1 MVVTTRPGTNWE
13 VATYQHVGYNVVATT
28 LTPITVGQLIFSFDR
43 LVLIPAQL
51 SVFQIDGTTG
61 LATRLYDDSFTIN
74 WLIKTITL
82 SSPLPAGDLLMI
94 EVYEVGNGDQLEK
107 SNSQTDPIR
116 INEDTGFNEIYLN
129 CNYSAT
135 QTSGSGVIIPGTS
148 PVNVIATETDSTE
161 NSILCDDVRY
171 FTVNDQIIFYG
182 DVFGGIVADTHYYV
196 KTVSNITNKITISE
210 TNPGGVAGPTF
221 VLTTDTGSMDIII
234 ETGSGA
240 PWTDPIVYHNGT
252 KLILGHTNRV
262 TQTSSATNSI
272 TCNTTSGMEVGET
285 IVFSDTMFG
294 EIIAPQTVYYIKT
307 IIDDNEFTISETLGG
322 AVLVL
327 TNAVGGATG
336 ITNDY
341 AFGIADNGISATIIF
356 AAQYDDTTDYL
367 TYTVFG
373 ETFPNQYGYTI
384 PEIQLITGDGT
395 VGPFTLINYVG
406 DDNPDNAVVEVNGIR
421 ILDTEYTIDDVTN
434 TLTFTSL
441 TPSSSDTI
449 AVTSYN
455 LTERQDF
462 NTQYGI
468 TSATVSSI
476 VNINNE
482 ITPPIVTTYVTAT
495 TTGTNLLTCSDT
507 SGFIVDQ
514 TIIFQGTAFGNVVTN
529 GTVYYVKS
537 VTFPYDGTFT
547 ISSTLGGTT
556 YTLTTDS
563 GVMIAY
569 VGGQPAVRVTTGSPH
584 GLASPT
590 ASDELIRIDGT
601 LGSIQLNNNTY
612 YVHVIND
619 TQIDLYNTPYLSAI
633 GDVNDPVTSI
643 SSYTSGGYLWID
655 ETFVVNSVWE
665 QDNVDRLWVTINGY
679 RVPSSSLYLNAN
691 NNLSILVPIIS
702 TDEITIT
709 SMISSATPNQLVYL
723 QNVNKNGIGTV
734 YRANTDTRT
743 WLVEPLYYTN
753 ETIYVHDVTRIT
765 DTVLQNVVAPAEVDG
780 IISIGLDAD
789 KNTISQVIVY
799 NTSTSSYVNSNNYS
813 IVIIDLAPILHITD
827 EVTVGDNLV
836 ITTIEG
842 NLIYINGEQIRFST
856 VDLSNNTITG
866 LQRGSNGTGIL
877 DYIPIYSEVFGIL
890 SNNLLPSVNYNLTW
904 NSYVYNVTDGDPL
917 QISETNAANFL
928 NSGVS

>member
-1 MVVTTRPGTNWE
+1 MIVTTRPGTNWP

-28 LTPITVGQLIFSFDR
+28 ITPVTGQVIFSFDR

-51 SVFQIDGTTG
+51 SVFEIDGTTG
-61 LATRLYDDSFTIN
+61 LATRLYNNDSFTID
-74 WLIKTITL
+74 WIAKTITL
-82 SSPLPAGDLLMI
+82 LSALSVGNSLMI

-116 INEDTGFNEIYLN
+116 INDVTGFNEIYLN
-129 CNYSAT
+129 CNYSST
-135 QTSGSGVIIPGTS
+135 RTSGSGVIIPGTS
-148 PVNVIATETDSTE
+148 PINVIATETDSTE

-210 TNPGGVAGPTF
+210 TNPSGVAGPTF
-221 VLTTDTGSMDIII
+221 ILTSDTGSMDIII
-234 ETGSGA
+234 QTGSGA

-262 TQTSSATNSI
+262 TQTSSATNTI
-272 TCNTTSGMEVGET
+272 TCNITDGMEVGEP

-294 EIIAPQTVYYIKT
+294 SVISPQTVYYIDS
-307 IIDDNEFTISETLGG
+307 IVDSNEFTISATLGG
-322 AVLVL
+322 PVLAL
-327 TNAVGGATG
+327 TDDAGGAIG

-341 AFGIADNGISATIIF
+341 AFGISDNGISAKIIF
-356 AAQYDDTTDYL
+356 AAQYNDVTDYL

-373 ETFPNQYGYTI
+373 ETFPDQYGYTI
-384 PEIQLITGDGT
+384 PEIELITGDGT
-395 VGPFTLINYVG
+395 SGPFTLINYIG
-406 DDNPDNAVVEVNGIR
+406 GDNPLNAVVEIDGVR
-421 ILDTEYTIDDVTN
+421 ILDTEYTIDNITD
-434 TLTFTSL
+434 TLTFTTL
-441 TPSSSDTI
+441 TPSSSETI
-449 AVTSYN
+449 AVTSFN

-462 NTQYGI
+462 NTQYNI
-468 TSATVSSI
+468 TGATVSNI
-476 VNINNE
+476 ININNE
-482 ITPPIVTTYVTAT
+482 ITPSITTTYVTAT
-495 TTGTNLLTCSDT
+495 ATGTNLLTCSDS

-514 TIIFQGTAFGNVVTN
+514 TIIFKGVSIGGVSTAGI
-529 GTVYYVKS
+529 VYYVKS

-547 ISSTLGGTT
+547 ISETLGGTT
-556 YTLTTDS
+556 YPLSNES
-563 GVMIAY
+563 GNMIAY

-584 GLASPT
+584 GLTAPT
-590 ASDELIRIDGT
+590 ASDDLIRIDGT
-601 LGSIQLNNNTY
+601 LGSVQLNNNTY

-619 TQIDLYNTPYLSAI
+619 TEVDLYNTPYLSGI

-655 ETFVVNSVWE
+655 ETFVDSVWE
-665 QDNVDRLWVTINGY
+665 QSNVDRLWVTVNGY
-679 RVPSSSLYLNAN
+679 RVPASSLYLNAD
-691 NNLSILVPIIS
+691 NNLSILVSIIS

-723 QNVNKNGIGTV
+723 QNVNKNGVGTV
-734 YRANTDTRT
+734 FRSNTDTRT
-743 WLVEPLYYTN
+743 WLANPLYYTD

-765 DTVLQNVVAPAEVDG
+765 DTVIQNVVAPAAIDG

-789 KNTISQVIVY
+789 KNTISQLIVY
-799 NTSTSSYVNSNNYS
+799 NTTTSSYVASTNYS
-813 IVIIDLAPILHITD
+813 IVIIDLAPILQITD
-827 EVTVGDNLV
+827 EVTVGDSLV

-842 NLIYINGEQIRFST
+842 NLLYINGEQIRFT
-856 VDLSNNTITG
+856 TIDLDNNTVTG

-877 DYIPIYSEVFGIL
+877 DYIPEYAEVFGLL
-890 SNNLLPSVNYNLTW
+890 SNNLLPNVNYSLTW
-904 NSYVYNVTDGDPL
+904 NSNVYNVTDGDPL
-917 QISETNAANFL
+917 QISETNAAYFL

>member
-1 MVVTTRPGTNWE
+1 MVPGVVSDNLTMIVTTRPGTNWT

-28 LTPITVGQLIFSFDR
+28 ITPITNDQLIFSFDN
-43 LVLIPAQL
+43 LVLIPAQV

-61 LATRLYDDSFTIN
+61 LATRLYDSDSFTID

-82 SSPLPAGDLLMI
+82 VSELPVGDTLMI

-116 INEDTGFNEIYLN
+116 INDVTGFNEIYLN
-129 CNYSAT
+129 CNYST
-135 QTSGSGVIIPGTS
+135 TRTSGSGVIIPNTS
-148 PVNVIATETDSTE
+148 PINVIATETDSTE

-171 FTVNDQIIFYG
+171 FTVNEQIIFYG
-182 DVFGGIVADTHYYV
+182 DVFGNIVTDTHYYV
-196 KTVSNITNKITISE
+196 KTVSNVTNKITISE

-221 VLTTDTGSMDIII
+221 ELTSDTGSMDIII
-234 ETGSGA
+234 ETGSGS

-272 TCNTTSGMEVGET
+272 TCNTTSGMEVGES

-294 EIIAPQTVYYIKT
+294 EVISPQTVYYIES
-307 IIDDNEFTISETLGG
+307 IVDANEFTISETQGG
-322 AVLVL
+322 SVLVL
-327 TNAVGGATG
+327 TDEVGGAIG

-341 AFGIADNGISATIIF
+341 AFGIASNGISATIIF
-356 AAQYDDTTDYL
+356 AAQYDDTEDYL

-373 ETFPNQYGYTI
+373 ETFPDQYGYTI
-384 PEIQLITGDGT
+384 PELQLIEGDGT
-395 VGPFTLINYVG
+395 VGPFTLTNYVG
-406 DDNPDNAVVEVNGIR
+406 DDNPLNAVVEIDGVR

-434 TLTFTSL
+434 TLTFTTL
-441 TPSSSDTI
+441 TPSSSETI

-462 NTQYGI
+462 NTQYDI
-468 TSATVSSI
+468 TGTTVSNI

-514 TIIFQGTAFGNVVTN
+514 TIIFQGTTFGNVLTN
-529 GTVYYVKS
+529 GTVYYVKA

-547 ISSTLGGTT
+547 ISQTLGGAT
-556 YTLTTDS
+556 YALPTDT
-563 GVMIAY
+563 GVIIAY

-612 YVHVIND
+612 YVHYISD
-619 TQIDLYNTPYLSAI
+619 TQVDLYNTPYLSDL

-643 SSYTSGGYLWID
+643 STYTSGGYMWID
-655 ETFVVNSVWE
+655 ETFVVDSIWE
-665 QDNVDRLWVTINGY
+665 QSNINRLWVTINGY
-679 RVPSSSLYLNAN
+679 RVPASSLYLNAD
-691 NNLSILVPIIS
+691 NNLSILVSIIS
-702 TDEITIT
+702 TDDITIT

-723 QNVNKNGIGTV
+723 QNVNKTNTPSV
-734 YRANTDTRT
+734 YRANTNTRT
-743 WLVEPLYYTN
+743 WLVALLYNTDN
-753 ETIYVHDVTRIT
+753 TIYVADVSRIT
-765 DTVLQNVVAPAEVDG
+765 DTIIQAVTVPAAVDG
-780 IISIGLDAD
+780 ITTIGLTAD
-789 KNTISQVIVY
+789 KNIISQVIVY
-799 NTSTSSYVNSNNYS
+799 NTTTSTYVSSTNYS
-813 IVIIDLAPILHITD
+813 IVIQNLAPVLQITAG
-827 EVTVGDNLV
+827 VTVGDSIV

-842 NLIYINGEQIRFST
+842 NLIYLNGEQIRFTT
-856 VDLSNNTITG
+856 VDLNANTLSG
-866 LQRGSNGTGIL
+866 LQRGTNGTGIL
-877 DYIPIYSEVFGIL
+877 TYIPVYSEVYGIL
-890 SNNLLPSVNYNLTW
+890 SNNKYK
-904 NSYVYNVTDGDPL
+904 
-917 QISETNAANFL
+917 
-928 NSGVS
+928 

>member
-1 MVVTTRPGTNWE
+1 
-13 VATYQHVGYNVVATT
+13 
-28 LTPITVGQLIFSFDR
+28 
-43 LVLIPAQL
+43 
-51 SVFQIDGTTG
+51 
-61 LATRLYDDSFTIN
+61 
-74 WLIKTITL
+74 
-82 SSPLPAGDLLMI
+82 
-94 EVYEVGNGDQLEK
+94 
-107 SNSQTDPIR
+107 
-116 INEDTGFNEIYLN
+116 
-129 CNYSAT
+129 
-135 QTSGSGVIIPGTS
+135 
-148 PVNVIATETDSTE
+148 
-161 NSILCDDVRY
+161 
-171 FTVNDQIIFYG
+171 
-182 DVFGGIVADTHYYV
+182 
-196 KTVSNITNKITISE
+196 
-210 TNPGGVAGPTF
+210 
-221 VLTTDTGSMDIII
+221 
-234 ETGSGA
+234 
-240 PWTDPIVYHNGT
+240 
-252 KLILGHTNRV
+252 
-262 TQTSSATNSI
+262 
-272 TCNTTSGMEVGET
+272 MEVGET

-294 EIIAPQTVYYIKT
+294 NVVQTTLVTAGAFIIGHTYKIVSVGNTNFTLIGASSNTKGITFIATGVGAGTGVASPNYYIKS
-307 IIDDNEFTISETLGG
+307 IIDANEFTISATSTGGVPG

-327 TNAVGGATG
+327 TNAVGGAIG

-341 AFGIADNGISATIIF
+341 AFGIADNGISAKIIF
-356 AAQYDDTTDYL
+356 AAQYDDTEDYL

-384 PEIQLITGDGT
+384 PEIQLIEGDGSI
-395 VGPFTLINYVG
+395 GPFTLTNYIG
-406 DDNPDNAVVEVNGIR
+406 GDNPDNAVVEINGVR
-421 ILDTEYTIDDVTN
+421 ILDTEYTIDDITN
-434 TLTFTSL
+434 TLTFVSA
-441 TPSSSDTI
+441 PSIGDTI
-449 AVTSYN
+449 AITSYN

-468 TSATVSSI
+468 TNATVSSI

-482 ITPPIVTTYVTAT
+482 ITPYIVTTYITST
-495 TTGTNLLTCSDT
+495 TSGTNLLTCSDT

-514 TIIFQGTAFGNVVTN
+514 TIIFQGTAFSNVETD

-556 YTLTTDS
+556 FTLTTGS
-563 GVMIAY
+563 GVIIAY

-619 TQIDLYNTPYLSAI
+619 TQLDLYNTPYLSAI

-643 SSYTSGGYLWID
+643 STYTSGGYLWID

-679 RVPSSSLYLNAN
+679 RVPSSSLYLNAD
-691 NNLSILVPIIS
+691 NNLSILVSIIS
-702 TDEITIT
+702 TDDITIT

-723 QNVNKNGIGTV
+723 QNVNKNGVGTV

-753 ETIYVHDVTRIT
+753 EIIYVSDVTRIT
-765 DTVLQNVVAPAEVDG
+765 DTLVQNVVAPAAVDG

-799 NTSTSSYVNSNNYS
+799 NTTTSNYVNSNNYS
-813 IVIIDLAPILHITD
+813 IVIIDLVPILQITD
-827 EVTVGDNLV
+827 EVTVGNSLV

-842 NLIYINGEQIRFST
+842 NLLYINGEQIRFST
-856 VDLSNNTITG
+856 VDLVNNTITG
-866 LQRGSNGTGIL
+866 LQRGTNGTGIV
-877 DYIPIYSEVFGIL
+877 DYMPTYSEVFGIL

-904 NSYVYNVTDGDPL
+904 NSNIYNVTDGDPL
-917 QISETNAANFL
+917 QISVTNAAVFL
-928 NSGVS
+928 NSGLS